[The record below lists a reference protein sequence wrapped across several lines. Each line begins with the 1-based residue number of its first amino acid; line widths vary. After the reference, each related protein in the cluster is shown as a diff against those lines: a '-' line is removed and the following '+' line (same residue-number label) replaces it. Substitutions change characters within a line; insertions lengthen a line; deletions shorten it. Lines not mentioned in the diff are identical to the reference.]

1 MEKNT
6 KTVASATKTA
16 TANAASSA
24 AKTATPTAETKQATP
39 AKAETKTAE
48 PAAETKPAAVKTE
61 TPQAAP
67 ATPATPATPAAP
79 APQGSGNGAQI
90 PAAAEEV
97 DRKQS
102 FAEMQRKIN
111 EELERLSHKKE
122 VADKRDVFLMCG
134 GKIDEYLKK
143 MNEEAEFETNLC
155 RLTFEVFEKDNYG
168 RENFQEFMTVS
179 NTAILQKF
187 CGAMKSEISE
197 RVAELE
203 TELLRA

>member
-67 ATPATPATPAAP
+67 ATPATPAAP
-79 APQGSGNGAQI
+79 APQGSGNGVQI

>member
-61 TPQAAP
+61 TPQAA
-67 ATPATPATPAAP
+67 PATPATPAAP

>member
-16 TANAASSA
+16 TANAANSA
-24 AKTATPTAETKQATP
+24 AKTTTPTAETKQATP
-39 AKAETKTAE
+39 AKTETKTAE

-67 ATPATPATPAAP
+67 ATPTAPTPQDSENSAKIAA
-79 APQGSGNGAQI
+79 I
-90 PAAAEEV
+90 AAEIN
-97 DRKQS
+97 RKQS

-111 EELERLSHKKE
+111 EELERLNHKKE

-143 MNEEAEFETNLC
+143 LHEESEFETNLC

-168 RENFQEFMTVS
+168 RENFQEFMTIS
-179 NTAILQKF
+179 NAAILQKF
-187 CGAMKSEISE
+187 CEAMKSEISE

>member
-39 AKAETKTAE
+39 AKAEAKTAE

-61 TPQAAP
+61 TPQAA
-67 ATPATPATPAAP
+67 PATPATPAAP

>member
-1 MEKNT
+1 MEKNA

-61 TPQAAP
+61 TPQAA
-67 ATPATPATPAAP
+67 PATPATPAAP

>member
-16 TANAASSA
+16 TANAANSA
-24 AKTATPTAETKQATP
+24 AKTTTPTAETKQATP

-67 ATPATPATPAAP
+67 ATPAAPTPQDSENSAKIAA
-79 APQGSGNGAQI
+79 I
-90 PAAAEEV
+90 AAEIN
-97 DRKQS
+97 RKQS

-111 EELERLSHKKE
+111 EELERLNHKKE

-143 MNEEAEFETNLC
+143 LHEESEFETNLC

-168 RENFQEFMTVS
+168 RENFQEFMTIS
-179 NTAILQKF
+179 NAAILQKF
-187 CGAMKSEISE
+187 CEAMKSEISE

>member
-48 PAAETKPAAVKTE
+48 PAAETKPTAVKTE
-61 TPQAAP
+61 TPQAA
-67 ATPATPATPAAP
+67 PATPATPAAP

-97 DRKQS
+97 NRKQS

>member
-67 ATPATPATPAAP
+67 ATPATPAAP

-97 DRKQS
+97 NRKQS

-134 GKIDEYLKK
+134 GKIDEYLKQ

>member
-67 ATPATPATPAAP
+67 ATPATPAAP

-97 DRKQS
+97 NRKQS

>member
-1 MEKNT
+1 MEKNA

-67 ATPATPATPAAP
+67 ATSATPAAP

>member
-67 ATPATPATPAAP
+67 AAPAAP

-97 DRKQS
+97 NRKQS

-187 CGAMKSEISE
+187 CEAMKSEISE

>member
-67 ATPATPATPAAP
+67 ATPETPAAP
-79 APQGSGNGAQI
+79 APQGGGNGAQI

-111 EELERLSHKKE
+111 EELELLSHKKE

>member
-67 ATPATPATPAAP
+67 ATSATPAAP

>member
-6 KTVASATKTA
+6 KTVASATKTT
-16 TANAASSA
+16 TANAANSA
-24 AKTATPTAETKQATP
+24 AKTTTPTAETKQATP
-39 AKAETKTAE
+39 AKTETKTAE

-67 ATPATPATPAAP
+67 ATPAAPTPQDSENSAKIAA
-79 APQGSGNGAQI
+79 I
-90 PAAAEEV
+90 AAEIN
-97 DRKQS
+97 RKQS

-111 EELERLSHKKE
+111 EELERLNHKKE

-143 MNEEAEFETNLC
+143 LHEESEFETNLC

-168 RENFQEFMTVS
+168 RENFQEFMTIS
-179 NTAILQKF
+179 NAAILQKF
-187 CGAMKSEISE
+187 CEAMKSEISE

>member
-67 ATPATPATPAAP
+67 AAP

-97 DRKQS
+97 NRKQS

-143 MNEEAEFETNLC
+143 MNEESEFETNLC

>member
-24 AKTATPTAETKQATP
+24 AKTTTPTAETKQATP

-61 TPQAAP
+61 TPQAA
-67 ATPATPATPAAP
+67 PATPATPAAP

>member
-67 ATPATPATPAAP
+67 ATPATPAAP
-79 APQGSGNGAQI
+79 APQGGGNGAQI
-90 PAAAEEV
+90 PATAEEV

>member
-67 ATPATPATPAAP
+67 ATPATPAAP
-79 APQGSGNGAQI
+79 APQGGGNGAQI

>member
-1 MEKNT
+1 MEKNA

-67 ATPATPATPAAP
+67 ATPATPAAPAA
-79 APQGSGNGAQI
+79 QGSGNGAQI

-97 DRKQS
+97 NRKQS

>member
-6 KTVASATKTA
+6 KTVAGATKTA

-24 AKTATPTAETKQATP
+24 VKTATPTAETKQATP

-61 TPQAAP
+61 TPQAA
-67 ATPATPATPAAP
+67 PATPATPAAP

>member
-1 MEKNT
+1 MEKNA

-67 ATPATPATPAAP
+67 ATPATPAAP
-79 APQGSGNGAQI
+79 ASQGSGNGAQI

-97 DRKQS
+97 NRKQS

>member
-1 MEKNT
+1 MEKNA

-67 ATPATPATPAAP
+67 ATPATPAAP

-97 DRKQS
+97 NRKQS

>member
-1 MEKNT
+1 MEKNA
-6 KTVASATKTA
+6 KTVASAT
-16 TANAASSA
+16 
-24 AKTATPTAETKQATP
+24 KTATPTAETKQATP
-39 AKAETKTAE
+39 VKAETKTAE

-67 ATPATPATPAAP
+67 ATPATPAAP
-79 APQGSGNGAQI
+79 ASQGSGNGAQI

-97 DRKQS
+97 NRKQS

>member
-16 TANAASSA
+16 TANAANSA
-24 AKTATPTAETKQATP
+24 AKTTIPTAETKQATP

-67 ATPATPATPAAP
+67 ATPATPAAP

-90 PAAAEEV
+90 PAAEEV
-97 DRKQS
+97 NRKQS

>member
-39 AKAETKTAE
+39 A
-48 PAAETKPAAVKTE
+48 AETKPAAVKTE
-61 TPQAAP
+61 TPQAA
-67 ATPATPATPAAP
+67 PATPATPAAP

>member
-16 TANAASSA
+16 TANAANSA
-24 AKTATPTAETKQATP
+24 AKTTTPTAETKQATP
-39 AKAETKTAE
+39 AKTENKTAE

-67 ATPATPATPAAP
+67 ATPAAPTPQDSENSAKIAA
-79 APQGSGNGAQI
+79 I
-90 PAAAEEV
+90 AAEIN
-97 DRKQS
+97 RKQS

-111 EELERLSHKKE
+111 EELERLNHKKE

-143 MNEEAEFETNLC
+143 LHEESEFETNLC

-168 RENFQEFMTVS
+168 RENFQEFMTIS
-179 NTAILQKF
+179 NAAILQKF
-187 CGAMKSEISE
+187 CEAMKSEISE

>member
-67 ATPATPATPAAP
+67 ATPETPAAP

-97 DRKQS
+97 NRKQS

>member
-61 TPQAAP
+61 APQAA
-67 ATPATPATPAAP
+67 PATPAAP

-97 DRKQS
+97 NRKQS

>member
-67 ATPATPATPAAP
+67 ATPATPAVP

-90 PAAAEEV
+90 PAAAEKV

-187 CGAMKSEISE
+187 CGAMKSEITE

>member
-6 KTVASATKTA
+6 KNVASATKTA
-16 TANAASSA
+16 TANAANSA
-24 AKTATPTAETKQATP
+24 AKTTTPTAETKQATP
-39 AKAETKTAE
+39 AKTETKTAE
-48 PAAETKPAAVKTE
+48 PAAETKPAAVKME

-67 ATPATPATPAAP
+67 ATPAAPTPQDSENSAKIAA
-79 APQGSGNGAQI
+79 I
-90 PAAAEEV
+90 AAEIN
-97 DRKQS
+97 RKQS

-111 EELERLSHKKE
+111 EELERLNHKKE

-143 MNEEAEFETNLC
+143 LHEESEFETNLC

-168 RENFQEFMTVS
+168 RENFQEFMTIS
-179 NTAILQKF
+179 NAAILQKF
-187 CGAMKSEISE
+187 CEAMKSEISE

>member
-16 TANAASSA
+16 TANAANSA
-24 AKTATPTAETKQATP
+24 AKTTTPTAETKQATP
-39 AKAETKTAE
+39 AKTETKTAE

-67 ATPATPATPAAP
+67 ATPAAPTPQDSENSAKIAA
-79 APQGSGNGAQI
+79 I
-90 PAAAEEV
+90 AAEIN
-97 DRKQS
+97 RKQS

-111 EELERLSHKKE
+111 EELERLNHKKE

-143 MNEEAEFETNLC
+143 LHEESEFETNLC

>member
-24 AKTATPTAETKQATP
+24 AKTETPTAETKQATP

-67 ATPATPATPAAP
+67 ATPATPAAP
-79 APQGSGNGAQI
+79 APQGGGNGAQI

-97 DRKQS
+97 NRKQS

>member
-1 MEKNT
+1 MEKNA

-67 ATPATPATPAAP
+67 ATSATPAAP

-143 MNEEAEFETNLC
+143 KRSA
-155 RLTFEVFEKDNYG
+155 
-168 RENFQEFMTVS
+168 
-179 NTAILQKF
+179 
-187 CGAMKSEISE
+187 
-197 RVAELE
+197 
-203 TELLRA
+203 

>member
-16 TANAASSA
+16 TANAANSA
-24 AKTATPTAETKQATP
+24 AKTTTPTAETKQATP
-39 AKAETKTAE
+39 AKTETKTAE
-48 PAAETKPAAVKTE
+48 PVAETKPAAVKME

-67 ATPATPATPAAP
+67 ATPAAPTPQDSENSAKIAA
-79 APQGSGNGAQI
+79 I
-90 PAAAEEV
+90 AAEIN
-97 DRKQS
+97 RKQS

-111 EELERLSHKKE
+111 EELERLNHKKE

-143 MNEEAEFETNLC
+143 LHEESEFETNLC

-168 RENFQEFMTVS
+168 RENFQEFMTIS
-179 NTAILQKF
+179 NAAILQKF
-187 CGAMKSEISE
+187 CEAMKSEISE

>member
-1 MEKNT
+1 MEKNA

-67 ATPATPATPAAP
+67 ATPAAPAAP

>member
-61 TPQAAP
+61 TPQAA
-67 ATPATPATPAAP
+67 PATPATPAAP

-143 MNEEAEFETNLC
+143 INEEAEFETNLC

>member
-67 ATPATPATPAAP
+67 ATPETPAAP

>member
-16 TANAASSA
+16 TANTANSA
-24 AKTATPTAETKQATP
+24 VKTATPTAETKQATP

-67 ATPATPATPAAP
+67 ATPETPAAP
-79 APQGSGNGAQI
+79 APQGGGNGAQI

>member
-1 MEKNT
+1 
-6 KTVASATKTA
+6 
-16 TANAASSA
+16 
-24 AKTATPTAETKQATP
+24 
-39 AKAETKTAE
+39 
-48 PAAETKPAAVKTE
+48 
-61 TPQAAP
+61 
-67 ATPATPATPAAP
+67 
-79 APQGSGNGAQI
+79 
-90 PAAAEEV
+90 
-97 DRKQS
+97 
-102 FAEMQRKIN
+102 MQRKIN

-155 RLTFEVFEKDNYG
+155 RLTFEVFEKDNYC